1 MSNNKKKT
9 KEELKKLQEDL
20 IRKQT
25 DLAAF
30 LSEQEILEA
39 ALETELEQELREDA
53 RHNLEAF
60 FVQAWSQFESVEYI
74 PNWHIS
80 CLCEH
85 LQAVQTGEIENLII
99 QIPPRHCK
107 SSLVSVVFPVWS
119 WLQNP
124 AEKFI
129 TAAAV
134 DRLAIRDA
142 VRSRRLLTSNWFQGF
157 KPPFELQDDV
167 NQKSRY
173 ENTLGGYRI
182 STSVR
187 STVIGEGYSIFSCDD
202 PVRPSDVTS
211 KVELENVLDW
221 WNNLMVTRRNKNG
234 RRILL
239 HQRLAVNDPI
249 GWELQHNPGVW
260 ENICLPYEFEPER
273 KFFSSLGWTDPR
285 TKEGEILWPAK
296 NTQKDLKMLKKA
308 LGVYGSAAQL
318 QQNPVPL
325 EGGIIKRDWIVK
337 NHYNSQDQF
346 NRFSLNQFDLIIGSW
361 DLTFSN
367 TGDSWNVGI
376 VVGKKGSDK
385 YILDMW
391 RGRYDIIQQ
400 RDAIREMYAKYP
412 QIRAMLIEKKA
423 NGEAVQRVLRREIP
437 GILLIDP
444 RDIGAGDKEAR
455 LSACAIDFEANN
467 VKFPHP
473 SLPGCSWVELAIDE
487 LTLFPKTPNDDIVDA
502 VSMALNWLASK
513 SNNRVTSLTNFFS
526 NNNPQEKAKFE
537 GKVAPSKEELNQDG
551 SFLQIVENQVNIPTF
566 NVSGL
571 KSYKSIFN

>member
-1 MSNNKKKT
+1 
-9 KEELKKLQEDL
+9 
-20 IRKQT
+20 
-25 DLAAF
+25 
-30 LSEQEILEA
+30 
-39 ALETELEQELREDA
+39 
-53 RHNLEAF
+53 
-60 FVQAWSQFESVEYI
+60 
-74 PNWHIS
+74 
-80 CLCEH
+80 
-85 LQAVQTGEIENLII
+85 
-99 QIPPRHCK
+99 
-107 SSLVSVVFPVWS
+107 
-119 WLQNP
+119 
-124 AEKFI
+124 
-129 TAAAV
+129 
-134 DRLAIRDA
+134 
-142 VRSRRLLTSNWFQGF
+142 
-157 KPPFELQDDV
+157 
-167 NQKSRY
+167 
-173 ENTLGGYRI
+173 
-182 STSVR
+182 
-187 STVIGEGYSIFSCDD
+187 
-202 PVRPSDVTS
+202 
-211 KVELENVLDW
+211 
-221 WNNLMVTRRNKNG
+221 
-234 RRILL
+234 
-239 HQRLAVNDPI
+239 
-249 GWELQHNPGVW
+249 
-260 ENICLPYEFEPER
+260 
-273 KFFSSLGWTDPR
+273 
-285 TKEGEILWPAK
+285 
-296 NTQKDLKMLKKA
+296 
-308 LGVYGSAAQL
+308 
-318 QQNPVPL
+318 VPL

-385 YILDMW
+385 YVLDMW

-513 SNNRVTSLTNFFS
+513 SNNRMTIAANATNFFS
-526 NNNPQEKAKFE
+526 NNSNPQEKAKFE
-537 GKVAPSKEELNQDG
+537 GKVAPSKEELDKDG
-551 SFLQIVENQVNIPTF
+551 SFLQIVEASDYVVVPSF
-566 NVSGL
+566 NTSGL